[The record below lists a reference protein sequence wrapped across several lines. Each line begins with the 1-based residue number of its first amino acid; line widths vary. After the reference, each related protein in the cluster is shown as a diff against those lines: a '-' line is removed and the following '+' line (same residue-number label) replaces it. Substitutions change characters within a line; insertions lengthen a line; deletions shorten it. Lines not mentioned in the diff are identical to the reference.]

1 MALSMDEQRMLA
13 EIERRLA
20 AENPG
25 LASDLTSFRKPSR
38 VSVLR
43 STRGRVI
50 GSLFTVVVV
59 AMVSLM
65 VYAMLPF
72 RSGGR
77 TVSNHPVTTTS
88 VNGGPDQAK
97 IGVEPVKSSAA
108 KSSAAQSSAAA
119 VFGGPVFG
127 GQDLR
132 LGPVVGPHGHGQ
144 DQPVCPHLGQQHRAL
159 PECPRGGAVRHRRVR
174 GGQQPLSPS
183 LISAAVRR
191 AAGGQECA
199 PGWPAAHRPRGLR
212 WGDHWTRCRAAE
224 AISTRARA
232 G

>member
-43 STRGRVI
+43 STRARVI

-77 TVSNHPVTTTS
+77 TVNNHPVTTTS

-97 IGVEPVKSSAA
+97 IGVEPVKSSSA
-108 KSSAAQSSAAA
+108 KSSAAQSSAGKTSASA
-119 VFGGPVFG
+119 
-127 GQDLR
+127 QSS
-132 LGPVVGPHGHGQ
+132 
-144 DQPVCPHLGQQHRAL
+144 AST
-159 PECPRGGAVRHRRVR
+159 ATSKT
-174 GGQQPLSPS
+174 SPS
-183 LISAAVRR
+183 ARTSASSTAHSPSAPAVAQSGTGVSAAVNS
-191 AAGGQECA
+191 
-199 PGWPAAHRPRGLR
+199 P
-212 WGDHWTRCRAAE
+212 
-224 AISTRARA
+224 
-232 G
+232 

>member
-25 LASDLTSFRKPSR
+25 LASDLTSFRKPGR

-43 STRGRVI
+43 STRARVI

-97 IGVEPVKSSAA
+97 IGVEPVKSSSA
-108 KSSAAQSSAAA
+108 KSSAAQSSAAQSSA
-119 VFGGPVFG
+119 GKTSASAQSSASTATGKT
-127 GQDLR
+127 
-132 LGPVVGPHGHGQ
+132 
-144 DQPVCPHLGQQHRAL
+144 
-159 PECPRGGAVRHRRVR
+159 
-174 GGQQPLSPS
+174 SPS
-183 LISAAVRR
+183 ARTSASSTAHSPSAPAVAQSGTGASAAVNS
-191 AAGGQECA
+191 
-199 PGWPAAHRPRGLR
+199 P
-212 WGDHWTRCRAAE
+212 
-224 AISTRARA
+224 
-232 G
+232 

>member
-43 STRGRVI
+43 STRARVI

-97 IGVEPVKSSAA
+97 IGVEPVKSSSA
-108 KSSAAQSSAAA
+108 KSSAAQSSAAQSSA
-119 VFGGPVFG
+119 GKTSASAQSSASTATGKT
-127 GQDLR
+127 
-132 LGPVVGPHGHGQ
+132 
-144 DQPVCPHLGQQHRAL
+144 
-159 PECPRGGAVRHRRVR
+159 
-174 GGQQPLSPS
+174 SPS
-183 LISAAVRR
+183 ARTSASSTAHSPSAPAVAQSGTGASAAVNS
-191 AAGGQECA
+191 
-199 PGWPAAHRPRGLR
+199 P
-212 WGDHWTRCRAAE
+212 
-224 AISTRARA
+224 
-232 G
+232 

>member
-20 AENPG
+20 AESPG

-43 STRGRVI
+43 STRARVI

-77 TVSNHPVTTTS
+77 TVNNHPVTTTS

-97 IGVEPVKSSAA
+97 IGVEPVKSSSG
-108 KSSAAQSSAAA
+108 KTSASAQSSASTAT
-119 VFGGPVFG
+119 GKS
-127 GQDLR
+127 
-132 LGPVVGPHGHGQ
+132 
-144 DQPVCPHLGQQHRAL
+144 
-159 PECPRGGAVRHRRVR
+159 
-174 GGQQPLSPS
+174 SPS
-183 LISAAVRR
+183 ARASASSAAHSPSAPAVAQSGTGASAAVNS
-191 AAGGQECA
+191 
-199 PGWPAAHRPRGLR
+199 P
-212 WGDHWTRCRAAE
+212 
-224 AISTRARA
+224 
-232 G
+232 

>member
-20 AENPG
+20 AESPG
-25 LASDLTSFRKPSR
+25 LASDLTSFRKPGR

-43 STRGRVI
+43 STRARVI

-97 IGVEPVKSSAA
+97 IGAEPAKSSAA
-108 KSSAAQSSAAA
+108 KTSASASTATGKSSPSARASASSAA
-119 VFGGPVFG
+119 
-127 GQDLR
+127 
-132 LGPVVGPHGHGQ
+132 H
-144 DQPVCPHLGQQHRAL
+144 
-159 PECPRGGAVRHRRVR
+159 
-174 GGQQPLSPS
+174 SPS
-183 LISAAVRR
+183 APAVAQSGTGASAAVN
-191 AAGGQECA
+191 G
-199 PGWPAAHRPRGLR
+199 P
-212 WGDHWTRCRAAE
+212 
-224 AISTRARA
+224 
-232 G
+232 

>member
-25 LASDLTSFRKPSR
+25 LASDLTSFRKPNR

-43 STRGRVI
+43 STRARVI

-108 KSSAAQSSAAA
+108 KSSAAKTSASAQSSASTAT
-119 VFGGPVFG
+119 GKS
-127 GQDLR
+127 
-132 LGPVVGPHGHGQ
+132 
-144 DQPVCPHLGQQHRAL
+144 
-159 PECPRGGAVRHRRVR
+159 
-174 GGQQPLSPS
+174 SPS
-183 LISAAVRR
+183 TRTSASSTAHSPSAPAVAQSGTGASAAVN
-191 AAGGQECA
+191 G
-199 PGWPAAHRPRGLR
+199 P
-212 WGDHWTRCRAAE
+212 
-224 AISTRARA
+224 
-232 G
+232 

>member
-1 MALSMDEQRMLA
+1 MDEQRMLA

-43 STRGRVI
+43 STRARVI

-65 VYAMLPF
+65 VYALLPF

-97 IGVEPVKSSAA
+97 IGAEPVKSSAA
-108 KSSAAQSSAAA
+108 KSPAGKTSTSAQSSASTAT
-119 VFGGPVFG
+119 GKS
-127 GQDLR
+127 
-132 LGPVVGPHGHGQ
+132 
-144 DQPVCPHLGQQHRAL
+144 
-159 PECPRGGAVRHRRVR
+159 
-174 GGQQPLSPS
+174 SPS
-183 LISAAVRR
+183 ARTSASSAAHSPSAPAVAQSGTGASAAVN
-191 AAGGQECA
+191 G
-199 PGWPAAHRPRGLR
+199 P
-212 WGDHWTRCRAAE
+212 
-224 AISTRARA
+224 
-232 G
+232 

>member
-43 STRGRVI
+43 STRARVI

-77 TVSNHPVTTTS
+77 TVSNHPVTNTS

-97 IGVEPVKSSAA
+97 IGVDPVKSSSAKSSAA
-108 KSSAAQSSAAA
+108 KTSASARSSASTATGKSSPSARTSASSAA
-119 VFGGPVFG
+119 
-127 GQDLR
+127 
-132 LGPVVGPHGHGQ
+132 H
-144 DQPVCPHLGQQHRAL
+144 
-159 PECPRGGAVRHRRVR
+159 
-174 GGQQPLSPS
+174 SPS
-183 LISAAVRR
+183 APAVAQSGTGASAAVN
-191 AAGGQECA
+191 G
-199 PGWPAAHRPRGLR
+199 P
-212 WGDHWTRCRAAE
+212 
-224 AISTRARA
+224 
-232 G
+232 

>member
-43 STRGRVI
+43 STRARVI

-97 IGVEPVKSSAA
+97 IGVEPVKSSSA
-108 KSSAAQSSAAA
+108 KSSAAQSSKAQSSAGKTSA
-119 VFGGPVFG
+119 SAQSSASTATGKT
-127 GQDLR
+127 
-132 LGPVVGPHGHGQ
+132 
-144 DQPVCPHLGQQHRAL
+144 
-159 PECPRGGAVRHRRVR
+159 
-174 GGQQPLSPS
+174 SPS
-183 LISAAVRR
+183 ARTSASSTAHSPSAPAVAQSGTGASAAVNS
-191 AAGGQECA
+191 
-199 PGWPAAHRPRGLR
+199 P
-212 WGDHWTRCRAAE
+212 
-224 AISTRARA
+224 
-232 G
+232 

>member
-43 STRGRVI
+43 STRARVI

-97 IGVEPVKSSAA
+97 IGAEPVKSSAA
-108 KSSAAQSSAAA
+108 KSSAGKTSASAQSSASTAT
-119 VFGGPVFG
+119 GKS
-127 GQDLR
+127 
-132 LGPVVGPHGHGQ
+132 
-144 DQPVCPHLGQQHRAL
+144 
-159 PECPRGGAVRHRRVR
+159 
-174 GGQQPLSPS
+174 SPS
-183 LISAAVRR
+183 ARTSASSAAHSPSAPAVAQSGTGASAAVN
-191 AAGGQECA
+191 G
-199 PGWPAAHRPRGLR
+199 P
-212 WGDHWTRCRAAE
+212 
-224 AISTRARA
+224 
-232 G
+232 

>member
-43 STRGRVI
+43 STRARVI

-59 AMVSLM
+59 ATVSLM

-97 IGVEPVKSSAA
+97 IGVEPVKSSSAKSPAA
-108 KSSAAQSSAAA
+108 QSSAAQSSAGKTSASA
-119 VFGGPVFG
+119 QSPASTATGKT
-127 GQDLR
+127 
-132 LGPVVGPHGHGQ
+132 
-144 DQPVCPHLGQQHRAL
+144 
-159 PECPRGGAVRHRRVR
+159 
-174 GGQQPLSPS
+174 SPS
-183 LISAAVRR
+183 ARTSAGSTAHSPSAPAVAQSGTGASAAVNS
-191 AAGGQECA
+191 
-199 PGWPAAHRPRGLR
+199 P
-212 WGDHWTRCRAAE
+212 
-224 AISTRARA
+224 
-232 G
+232 

>member
-43 STRGRVI
+43 STRVRVI

-97 IGVEPVKSSAA
+97 IGVEPVKSSSA
-108 KSSAAQSSAAA
+108 KSSAVQSSAGKTSASAQSSASTAT
-119 VFGGPVFG
+119 GKT
-127 GQDLR
+127 
-132 LGPVVGPHGHGQ
+132 
-144 DQPVCPHLGQQHRAL
+144 
-159 PECPRGGAVRHRRVR
+159 
-174 GGQQPLSPS
+174 SPS
-183 LISAAVRR
+183 ARTSASSTAHSPSAPAVAQSGTGASAAVNS
-191 AAGGQECA
+191 
-199 PGWPAAHRPRGLR
+199 P
-212 WGDHWTRCRAAE
+212 
-224 AISTRARA
+224 
-232 G
+232 

>member
-20 AENPG
+20 AESPG
-25 LASDLTSFRKPSR
+25 LASDLTSFRKPGR

-43 STRGRVI
+43 STRARVI

-97 IGVEPVKSSAA
+97 IGAEPA
-108 KSSAAQSSAAA
+108 KSSAGKTSASAQSSASTAT
-119 VFGGPVFG
+119 GKS
-127 GQDLR
+127 
-132 LGPVVGPHGHGQ
+132 
-144 DQPVCPHLGQQHRAL
+144 
-159 PECPRGGAVRHRRVR
+159 
-174 GGQQPLSPS
+174 SPS
-183 LISAAVRR
+183 AHTSASSAAHSSSAPAVAQSGTGASAAVN
-191 AAGGQECA
+191 G
-199 PGWPAAHRPRGLR
+199 P
-212 WGDHWTRCRAAE
+212 
-224 AISTRARA
+224 
-232 G
+232 

>member
-43 STRGRVI
+43 STRARVI

-97 IGVEPVKSSAA
+97 IGVEPVKSSSA
-108 KSSAAQSSAAA
+108 KSSAAQSSAAQSSTGKTSA
-119 VFGGPVFG
+119 SAQSSASTATGKT
-127 GQDLR
+127 
-132 LGPVVGPHGHGQ
+132 
-144 DQPVCPHLGQQHRAL
+144 
-159 PECPRGGAVRHRRVR
+159 
-174 GGQQPLSPS
+174 SPS
-183 LISAAVRR
+183 ARTSASSTAHSPSAPAV
-191 AAGGQECA
+191 AQSGTGASVA
-199 PGWPAAHRPRGLR
+199 VNSP
-212 WGDHWTRCRAAE
+212 
-224 AISTRARA
+224 
-232 G
+232 

>member
-38 VSVLR
+38 ASVLR
-43 STRGRVI
+43 STRARVI

-97 IGVEPVKSSAA
+97 IGAEPVKSSAA
-108 KSSAAQSSAAA
+108 KTSASAQSSASTAT
-119 VFGGPVFG
+119 GKS
-127 GQDLR
+127 
-132 LGPVVGPHGHGQ
+132 
-144 DQPVCPHLGQQHRAL
+144 
-159 PECPRGGAVRHRRVR
+159 
-174 GGQQPLSPS
+174 SPS
-183 LISAAVRR
+183 ARTSASGAAHSPSAPAVAQSGTGASAAVN
-191 AAGGQECA
+191 G
-199 PGWPAAHRPRGLR
+199 P
-212 WGDHWTRCRAAE
+212 
-224 AISTRARA
+224 
-232 G
+232 

>member
-43 STRGRVI
+43 STRARVI
-50 GSLFTVVVV
+50 GSLFTVAVV

-108 KSSAAQSSAAA
+108 KSSAAQSSAAQSSA
-119 VFGGPVFG
+119 GKTSASAQSPASTAKGKT
-127 GQDLR
+127 
-132 LGPVVGPHGHGQ
+132 
-144 DQPVCPHLGQQHRAL
+144 
-159 PECPRGGAVRHRRVR
+159 
-174 GGQQPLSPS
+174 SPS
-183 LISAAVRR
+183 ARTSASSTAHSPSAPAAAQSGTGASAAVNS
-191 AAGGQECA
+191 
-199 PGWPAAHRPRGLR
+199 P
-212 WGDHWTRCRAAE
+212 
-224 AISTRARA
+224 
-232 G
+232 

>member
-43 STRGRVI
+43 STRARVI

-108 KSSAAQSSAAA
+108 RNLRRPSLRQRSLRRRSLRRARPPPRPSRRPARPRARPARLPAPRPAAPRTPRVPPRWRSPAPARPRRSTA
-119 VFGGPVFG
+119 
-127 GQDLR
+127 
-132 LGPVVGPHGHGQ
+132 
-144 DQPVCPHLGQQHRAL
+144 
-159 PECPRGGAVRHRRVR
+159 PE
-174 GGQQPLSPS
+174 PLAGTAR

-191 AAGGQECA
+191 AAGGPESRTRLAGRRTAHAACA
-199 PGWPAAHRPRGLR
+199 GVTTGLGAEPPRR
-212 WGDHWTRCRAAE
+212 
-224 AISTRARA
+224 
-232 G
+232 